1 MYYFRHSINL
11 LSKAVLLF
19 GFILTCSVAYSQ
31 TGGRVVE
38 HKVEKGQT
46 LFGIARKYQA
56 SVAEIKAVNQGL
68 QDGLQVGQII
78 KVPIA
83 GDAPA
88 PAPEVNKPSK
98 PEKVEKPAPDNTRPE
113 NVVIPAGA
121 RTHVVGAGQTLSMIA
136 RTYKTTVAEILKLNN
151 LKNPS
156 ISVGQKIIVSVPAGT
171 ETTTT
176 KKSAQVPAAQQQAL
190 NAPVVEQ
197 APNGEII
204 VPVVGNP
211 TVGVS
216 GLEQQVDKGL
226 AEGIDQDDN
235 NKQQC
240 LHRTAPVGTVV
251 KVKNDLNGLSIYAKV
266 VGKLQDI
273 GQNERL
279 VIRLSKSAFE
289 KLMPTEK
296 RFPVTVVY
304 SAPAVK

>member
-1 MYYFRHSINL
+1 MFFIKTDLKQFLRP
-11 LSKAVLLF
+11 
-19 GFILTCSVAYSQ
+19 ILTAYCILLTVACFAQ
-31 TGGRVVE
+31 TAGQVIE

-56 SVAEIKAVNQGL
+56 SVADIRALNEGL
-68 QDGLQVGQII
+68 KDGLQVDQII
-78 KVPIA
+78 KVPVKVAQGQAVTEIA
-83 GDAPA
+83 KPA
-88 PAPEVNKPSK
+88 KS
-98 PEKVEKPAPDNTRPE
+98 EKVEKAEIPAPDNNRPE

-121 RTHVVGAGQTLSMIA
+121 KTHVVGAGQTLSMIA
-136 RTYKTTVAEILKLNN
+136 RTYKTTVADILKLNN

-156 ISVGQKIIVSVPAGT
+156 ISVGQRIIVTA
-171 ETTTT
+171 
-176 KKSAQVPAAQQQAL
+176 PAAVADAIKKPTAAAQIQASA
-190 NAPVVEQ
+190 APVAEQ

-204 VPVVGNP
+204 VPVVGNAS
-211 TVGVS
+211 VGAS

-304 SAPAVK
+304 SAPVVK